1 MGRFEERRWIS
12 DDWYG
17 ASGVFQAY
25 IPDSLHA
32 KEITLRQDVAAKV
45 AEATAKAA
53 EIDRG
58 AVTLTDTEPLARLL
72 MRTEALSSSKIE
84 GMTVPA
90 KKILEVEALDEL
102 GVSHRLDSTEAA
114 VLANISAM
122 RMSIERLGQG
132 EAISIDALR
141 NLNKDLLNGSP
152 MADAGGVVRTTQN
165 WIGGSDYSP
174 VHAAYVPPPP
184 EYVPGLLDDLLAFC
198 NDPGLPP
205 VAKAAIAHAQFES
218 IHPFADGN
226 GRTGRALVQMVL
238 RCGGVATHTVPP
250 VSLAIATDKATYI
263 EILSSY
269 RSEGCTTASE
279 AMQNLIAYFADKVI
293 ISCELAM
300 TFERRALE
308 IEQKWRELVHPRAN
322 SAADRLLSVLPGNP
336 VVSIA
341 SAARLTGRSL
351 EAARL
356 AVASLV
362 DKGVLTQN
370 ARNRKSNL
378 YTAADIIHE
387 FTALERALGTSGGDT
402 LTAKPSRP
410 VPQRSW

>member
-132 EAISIDALR
+132 EVISIDALR
-141 NLNKDLLNGSP
+141 SLNKDLLNGSP

-165 WIGGSDYSP
+165 WIGGSGYSP

-269 RSEGCTTASE
+269 RSEGSTTASE

-300 TFERRALE
+300 TFEQRALE
-308 IEQKWRELVHPRAN
+308 IEQKWRELAHPRAN

>member
-1 MGRFEERRWIS
+1 M
-12 DDWYG
+12 
-17 ASGVFQAY
+17 
-25 IPDSLHA
+25 
-32 KEITLRQDVAAKV
+32 RQDVAAKV

>member
-132 EAISIDALR
+132 EVISIDALR
-141 NLNKDLLNGSP
+141 SLNKDLLNGSP

-269 RSEGCTTASE
+269 RSEDCTTASE

-308 IEQKWRELVHPRAN
+308 IEQKWRELAHPRAN

>member
-25 IPDSLHA
+25 IPDSLQA

-102 GVSHRLDSTEAA
+102 GVSHRLDSAEAA

-132 EAISIDALR
+132 EVISIDALR
-141 NLNKDLLNGSP
+141 SLNKDLLNGSP

-308 IEQKWRELVHPRAN
+308 IEQKWRELAHPRAN

-402 LTAKPSRP
+402 LTAKPGRP

>member
-1 MGRFEERRWIS
+1 MYLVSG
-12 DDWYG
+12 G
-17 ASGVFQAY
+17 AGGVFQAY

-72 MRTEALSSSKIE
+72 MCTGALSSSKIE

-122 RMSIERLGQG
+122 RMSIERLGRG

-141 NLNKDLLNGSP
+141 SLNKDLLNGSP

-218 IHPFADGN
+218 IHPLADGN
-226 GRTGRALVQMVL
+226 GRTGRALV
-238 RCGGVATHTVPP
+238 H
-250 VSLAIATDKATYI
+250 LA
-263 EILSSY
+263 
-269 RSEGCTTASE
+269 
-279 AMQNLIAYFADKVI
+279 
-293 ISCELAM
+293 
-300 TFERRALE
+300 
-308 IEQKWRELVHPRAN
+308 PRAGI
-322 SAADRLLSVLPGNP
+322 R
-336 VVSIA
+336 
-341 SAARLTGRSL
+341 
-351 EAARL
+351 
-356 AVASLV
+356 
-362 DKGVLTQN
+362 
-370 ARNRKSNL
+370 
-378 YTAADIIHE
+378 
-387 FTALERALGTSGGDT
+387 
-402 LTAKPSRP
+402 
-410 VPQRSW
+410 

>member
-102 GVSHRLDSTEAA
+102 GVSHRLDSTEVA

-132 EAISIDALR
+132 EVISIDALR
-141 NLNKDLLNGSP
+141 SLNKDLLNGSP

-269 RSEGCTTASE
+269 RSEDCTTASE

-308 IEQKWRELVHPRAN
+308 IEQKWRELAHPRAN

>member
-25 IPDSLHA
+25 IPDLLRA

-141 NLNKDLLNGSP
+141 SLNKDLLNGSP

-263 EILSSY
+263 EILSSC

-308 IEQKWRELVHPRAN
+308 IEQKWRELAHPRAN

-402 LTAKPSRP
+402 LTAKPNRP

>member
-102 GVSHRLDSTEAA
+102 GVSHRLDLTEAA

-132 EAISIDALR
+132 EVISIDALR

-152 MADAGGVVRTTQN
+152 MADTGGVVRTTQN

-269 RSEGCTTASE
+269 RSEGSTTASE

-308 IEQKWRELVHPRAN
+308 IEQKWRELAHPRAN

>member
-102 GVSHRLDSTEAA
+102 GVSHRLDSAEAA

-141 NLNKDLLNGSP
+141 SLNKDLLNGSP

-269 RSEGCTTASE
+269 RSEDCTTASE
-279 AMQNLIAYFADKVI
+279 AVQNLIAYFADKVI

-308 IEQKWRELVHPRAN
+308 IEQKWRELAHPRAN

>member
-132 EAISIDALR
+132 EVISIDALR
-141 NLNKDLLNGSP
+141 SLNKDLLNGSP

-269 RSEGCTTASE
+269 RSEGSTTASE

-300 TFERRALE
+300 TFERQALE
-308 IEQKWRELVHPRAN
+308 IEQKWRELAHPRAN